1 MSVFK
6 GDRAREAGAYG
17 VATVATAAAAGLAVG
32 MEAWAQGDLVFLPAV
47 LAVLA
52 AAACG
57 GVRPGLLAT
66 ALSTML
72 FVYLFVPP
80 RHSMAVEGLDNTLA
94 VALFVAIGL
103 STSVV
108 CGALHATRRRLE
120 AQQQKLELSESFH
133 RSIADL
139 TTDFAFDARVLPD
152 GHIVTE
158 SVTQGFS
165 KVLGFTLDEAME
177 GGGWRA
183 VVAPEEKP
191 LARECMQRVLAG
203 EEVESEM
210 RHVTKDGRSVW
221 LHFKVRPICDERG
234 RVVRL
239 HGAGRDTT
247 ERREWERRIRQLNS
261 ELEHRVAELQ
271 VLFDAAPV
279 AIWVAHDP
287 AGRCITGNRYADDLM
302 GLTPGT
308 NIAAPG
314 PDGRTP
320 MSRLLRGG
328 SPVDAGELPLQQA
341 ARLGVPVLGSEMEI
355 VVPGRPSA
363 WVMGNAVPLFDRD
376 REVRGALGVFVDMTQ
391 RKWVEAAVW
400 QGREQLRLVADH
412 VPVLIAHC
420 NAQGL
425 YKFVN
430 RAYAQRFGL
439 HPKDLV
445 GRHMQEVV
453 GEEAYASFLPYIDA
467 VLAGV
472 QVEFEVQI
480 PHPSGGLQHLHCA
493 YAPEIDATEHVVGL
507 VGVML
512 NISDRKLAE
521 LAVEAARTEAERR
534 AREAEEAKALL
545 QTIFDNLPEGIV
557 WVGGPPDYP
566 VLANSRFGSELIGV
580 PAGTEDDDAVH
591 GAYAVLAPDGSR
603 PLATEELPLFRASRH
618 GERVNNEELL
628 VQRADGTRVS
638 VLVDAAPIRD
648 ANGHII
654 GAVNCWRDIT
664 ERKRAEAAQHRSAE
678 RFRSLVLATTAI
690 VYTTDAHGSFVAPQ
704 PSWQAYTGQ
713 PWEAHRGWGWLDAL
727 HPEDSTRVQQ
737 AWRRALDTGDPYEIE
752 ARLWH
757 AGSQSWRYVHGRAV
771 PVHGS
776 AGDVREW
783 IATCSDIDDRQQAL
797 EALRQSEERFRL
809 MVESA
814 KDYAIFTLDVEGRV
828 TTWNSGG
835 RHLLGYEDAEIVGR
849 DAAILYTP
857 EDVAEG
863 AFEREMEKALMD
875 GQAEDERWHVR
886 RDGSRFYASG
896 LLMPLRAGGPQRG
909 FLKIMRDV
917 TEAMQSRATLER
929 QASALQEADQRKDEF
944 LATLAHEL
952 RNPLAPLRNCLEIMR
967 LAGGDARAVE
977 RARRV
982 MERQLGQMVRLIDD
996 LLDVSRISRGK
1007 IKLRMARVELAAAL
1021 RDAVETSRPL
1031 IEEAGH
1037 RLQVELPEQAL
1048 FVDADHTRLAQVVAN
1063 LLNNAAKYTEAGGR
1077 IVLRA
1082 EREGDAARIV
1092 VQDNGMG
1099 IAEPLL
1105 PRLFEMFSQG
1115 DRSIERAKG
1124 GLGIG
1129 LALVK
1134 RLVDLHGGSVEAR
1147 SAGPGQGSEFVVHL
1161 PLAPVPAASFTP
1173 QGLPTQAVPGQRRVL
1188 VVDDNKDAALSLAV
1202 MLQLLGHETRV
1213 AHDGVEALELAA
1225 GFSPDIVLLDIG
1237 MPRLN
1242 GYETAQLMREQPWGR
1257 RALIV
1262 ALTGW
1267 GQEEDRRRSRE
1278 AGFDQH
1284 LVKPVEPAALE
1295 RLLHKDLGDAE
1306 PVGAESTSERHI

>member
-1 MSVFK
+1 MAVI
-6 GDRAREAGAYG
+6 
-17 VATVATAAAAGLAVG
+17 ATAAAAGIAAGVD
-32 MEAWAQGDLVFLPAV
+32 AWAGRDAMLLPAV

-57 GVRPGLLAT
+57 GLRPGLLAT
-66 ALSTML
+66 ALCTLL

-80 RHSMAVEGLDNTLA
+80 RYQLAAESADDALA
-94 VALFVAIGL
+94 VALFVLIAL
-103 STSVV
+103 STSAV

-120 AQQQKLELSESFH
+120 AQRQQLEMSEVFH

-139 TTDFAFDARVLPD
+139 TTDFAFNARVLKN
-152 GHIVTE
+152 GRIVTE
-158 SVTQGFS
+158 SVTQGFM
-165 KVLGFTLDEAME
+165 KVLGYTLDEAME

-221 LHFKVRPICDERG
+221 LHFKVRPICDASG

-239 HGAGRDTT
+239 HGAGRETT

-279 AIWVAHDP
+279 AIWLAHDP
-287 AGRCITGNRYADDLM
+287 AGECITGNRYADELM
-302 GLTPGT
+302 GVASGT
-308 NIAAPG
+308 NIAGAG
-314 PDGRTP
+314 TDGQPLAR
-320 MSRLLRGG
+320 RFRRAGE
-328 SPVDAGELPLQQA
+328 PVDLREFPLQQA
-341 ARLGVPVLGSEMEI
+341 ARLGVPVLGYEMEI
-355 VVPGRPSA
+355 AVPGRPSA

-420 NAQGL
+420 DLQRR

-439 HPKDLV
+439 HPKDVV
-445 GRHMQEVV
+445 GRHIREVV
-453 GEEAYASFLPYIDA
+453 GEPAYASLQRHVDH
-467 VLAGV
+467 VLTGV
-472 QVEFEVQI
+472 PVEFEIELPHETLGVQ
-480 PHPSGGLQHLHCA
+480 HMHCA
-493 YAPEIDATEHVVGL
+493 YAPELEASGQVIGL

-512 NISDRKLAE
+512 NISDRRHAE
-521 LAVEAARTEAERR
+521 VALEAAHAEAEHR
-534 AREAEEAKALL
+534 AREAEQAKALL

-557 WVGGPPDYP
+557 WVGGAPHYP
-566 VLANSRFGSELIGV
+566 VLANSRFGRELIGV
-580 PAGTEDDDAVH
+580 PAGTEGERSVH
-591 GAYAVLAPDGSR
+591 GEYVVLAPDGSR
-603 PLATEELPLFRASRH
+603 PLSTEELPLYRASRH

-628 VQRADGTRVS
+628 VQRADGSRVS

-648 ANGHII
+648 AGGAIL

-678 RFRSLVLATTAI
+678 RFRSLVMATTAI
-690 VYTTDAHGSFVAPQ
+690 VYTTDPGGSFAAPQ
-704 PSWQAYTGQ
+704 SSWQAYTGQ
-713 PWEAHRGWGWLDAL
+713 PWEAHCGWGWLDAI
-727 HPEDSTRVQQ
+727 HPDDRSRVQQ
-737 AWRRALDTGDPYEIE
+737 AWQQALASGQPYEVE

-757 AGSQSWRYVHGRAV
+757 APCEAHRYVHGRAV
-771 PVHGS
+771 PVHDH

-783 IATCSDIDDRQQAL
+783 MATCSDIHDRRQAL

-814 KDYAIFTLDVEGRV
+814 KDYAIFTLDAEGRV
-828 TTWNSGG
+828 TAWNSGG
-835 RHLLGYEDAEIVGR
+835 RHLLGYEDAEILGQH
-849 DAAILYTP
+849 AGILYTP
-857 EDVAEG
+857 EDRADS
-863 AFEREMEKALMD
+863 AFEREIDKARGE

-896 LLMPLRAGGPQRG
+896 LLMPLRAGGEERG

-917 TEAMQSRATLER
+917 TEAMRSRAMLER
-929 QASALQEADQRKDEF
+929 QAAALQEADQRKDEF

-967 LAGGDARAVE
+967 LAGDDAQAAARA
-977 RARRV
+977 RSV
-982 MERQLGQMVRLIDD
+982 MERQLRQMVRLIDD

-1007 IKLRMARVELAAAL
+1007 IKLRVARVELAAAL

-1037 RLQVELPEQAL
+1037 HLEVVLPDQAL
-1048 FVDADHTRLAQVVAN
+1048 FVDADQTRLAQVVSN
-1063 LLNNAAKYTEAGGR
+1063 LLNNAAKYTETGGR
-1077 IVLRA
+1077 IALQVRRDDNEA
-1082 EREGDAARIV
+1082 V
-1092 VQDNGMG
+1092 VTVRDDGMG

-1134 RLVDLHGGSVEAR
+1134 RLVDMHGGSVEAH
-1147 SAGPGQGSEFVVHL
+1147 SAGPGLGSEFTVRL
-1161 PLAPVPAASFTP
+1161 PLAPLPSAGLAPVRHGPAGTA
-1173 QGLPTQAVPGQRRVL
+1173 GRRRVL
-1188 VVDDNKDAALSLAV
+1188 VVDDNKDAALSLAM
-1202 MLQLLGHETRV
+1202 MLQMLGNETRT
-1213 AHDGVEALELAA
+1213 AHDGVEALSVAA
-1225 GFSPDIVLLDIG
+1225 GFRPEVILLDIG

-1242 GYETAQLMREQPWGR
+1242 GYDTARQMRQEPWGR
-1257 RALIV
+1257 HVLLV

-1278 AGFDQH
+1278 AGFDHH
-1284 LVKPVEPAALE
+1284 LVKPVDPAALE
-1295 RLLHKDLGDAE
+1295 RLLHEDPLDVEVGDEPAAE
-1306 PVGAESTSERHI
+1306 ASTSERHIQ